1 MSLLMKA
8 FLLNFV
14 VGRTVGGLFGVLL
27 LLLVPL
33 AGVLKFIG
41 LPILLVLG
49 TIGAPLF
56 LVLGAIGLPMLLVFG
71 IGGGLLLLVGGML
84 AIGILAIKIV
94 VPILLA
100 VWVVRWL
107 RRPRETV
114 VAAGPVMGMEPG
126 ASSL

>member
-1 MSLLMKA
+1 MSLLLKA
-8 FLLNFV
+8 FLLRFV

-56 LVLGAIGLPMLLVFG
+56 LVLGAIGLPMLLVVG

-94 VPILLA
+94 LPILLA
-100 VWVVRWL
+100 VWLVRWL
-107 RRPRETV
+107 RRPRET
-114 VAAGPVMGMEPG
+114 AAEAGPVMDMEPG